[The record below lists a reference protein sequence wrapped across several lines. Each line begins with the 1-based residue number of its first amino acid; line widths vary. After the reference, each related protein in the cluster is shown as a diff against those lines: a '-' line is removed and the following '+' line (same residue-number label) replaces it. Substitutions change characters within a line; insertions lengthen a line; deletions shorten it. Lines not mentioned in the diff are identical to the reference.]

1 MRSHIKLLCILLSVL
16 MLASVPIPAVALP
29 EADTGSDY
37 RTYLRTL
44 GFPEDYIEPLYELH
58 LLHPTWSF
66 EPLDVT
72 SLNSKYTWDYVIHM
86 ETEDS
91 PQRSLISSNSAY
103 TAYRHKTNTQL
114 YDSGWYQASTTAV
127 EYFMDPRNFLN
138 EKDIFQFEDLRYRDT
153 VTKQQV
159 ETALDG
165 TFMANAKLENGLT
178 YTEYFIEVGKRLG
191 INPLHLASRARQEQG
206 LKGGGSNI
214 SGVGGDKLWYYY
226 SNNIQTEDGAIVY
239 APTSGHTEDSLR
251 QYNGLYNF
259 YNINASGTGRF
270 AILLGAMKEAK
281 TGTADMAAEW
291 GGSPS
296 WDTRWKSIYGGA
308 YKLSKSYISNYQNT
322 LYLQKWNVDARSKS
336 ASGGSRNFWGQ
347 YMQNAGAALTEARN
361 SYNAM
366 AQNDCL
372 DCAYTF
378 LIPIYADMPTSCPD
392 PAGGKCEFYAVSST
406 KYSYVND
413 ISMATC
419 STSVRND
426 YYKFDG
432 VGYTAGMPLNITGNS
447 MHTSGVEAFEYSFD
461 GKAWQTMDTHPMED
475 GITPTG
481 DLANFNVYTD
491 HTIPFYFTSAIPSSA
506 MTVGTHTAVVRGRV
520 RFDAEDTA
528 LNNCR
533 YYLVALITITAKE
546 RNCYITVND
555 IAQSKQDST
564 KLGQVYT
571 LPQASK
577 SPDKDTHFAGWR
589 VEGNSTAQF
598 LPAGAG
604 ITVTENL
611 TLTPIY
617 VYLAMRHG
625 AAVQIAPTSRL
636 RFCAAIDY
644 DGYTELNT
652 AAGALNVS
660 CGMIICET
668 PPSGLA
674 TLHPDSLALSS
685 IGYKKTVAASWCQNA
700 TASGEY
706 YGFFGDTD
714 GITAEGYSTVYSAT
728 AYIRVIYSNSV
739 SSYICADY
747 DAESS
752 ARSVKSVAAAALA
765 STYRTYTDVEKIVL
779 AELAK

>member
-1 MRSHIKLLCILLSVL
+1 MKLYIKLLCIMLSVL
-16 MLASVPIPAVALP
+16 MLASIPLPAVALP
-29 EADTGSDY
+29 GDAAGGDY
-37 RTYLRTL
+37 RAYLRTL

-72 SLNSKYTWDYVIHM
+72 ALNSKYTWDYVIHM
-86 ETEDS
+86 ETADS
-91 PQRSLISSNSAY
+91 PKRSLISSNSAY
-103 TAYRHKTNTQL
+103 AAYRHKTNTEL
-114 YDSGWYQASTTAV
+114 YDSGWYQASVAAV

-153 VTKQQV
+153 VTKTQV
-159 ETALDG
+159 ETALEG

-206 LKGGGSNI
+206 LKGSGSNI

-226 SNNIQTEDGAIVY
+226 SNQVQTENGAIVY
-239 APTSGHTEDSLR
+239 APSSGHTEDSLKA
-251 QYNGLYNF
+251 YNGLYNF

-270 AILLGAMKEAK
+270 AILLGAMKEAQ

-347 YMQNAGAALTEARN
+347 YMQNVGAALTEARN

-378 LIPIYADMPTSCPD
+378 LIPVYDGMPSSCPD
-392 PAGGKCEFYAVSST
+392 PAGGKCEFYATSDS
-406 KYSYVND
+406 KYSYINE
-413 ISMATC
+413 ITMATC
-419 STSVRND
+419 SVSVRND
-426 YYKFDG
+426 YYKYDST
-432 VGYTAGMPLNITGNS
+432 GYPAGMSLNITGYS

-461 GKAWQTMDTHPMED
+461 GKAWQTMDARPYGEN
-475 GITPTG
+475 ITLTG
-481 DLANFNVYTD
+481 ELADFKVYTD
-491 HTIPFYFTSAIPSSA
+491 PTIPFYFTSAIPASA
-506 MTVGTHTAVVRGRV
+506 MTAGEHTVTVRARV

-533 YYLVALITITAKE
+533 YYLVALITETAKE
-546 RNCYITVND
+546 RSCYITVND
-555 IAQSKQDST
+555 IADKKYDSS

-577 SPDKDTHFAGWR
+577 SPHEDYHFVGWR
-589 VEGNSTAQF
+589 VEGNATKQF

-604 ITVTENL
+604 ITVNEDL
-611 TLTPIY
+611 TLTPVY
-617 VYLAMRHG
+617 VYLAMRRG

-644 DGYTELNT
+644 DGYTALNA

-668 PPSGLA
+668 PASGLA
-674 TLHPDSLALSS
+674 TLHPDSLMISS
-685 IGYKKTVAASWCQNA
+685 IGYKKTVASSWCQNA

-714 GITAEGYSTVYSAT
+714 GITADGYSTIYSAI
-728 AYIRVIYSNSV
+728 AYIHVTYSNSV

-747 DAESS
+747 DAAAS

-765 STYRTYTDVEKIVL
+765 SPYSTYTDVEKIVL

>member
-1 MRSHIKLLCILLSVL
+1 
-16 MLASVPIPAVALP
+16 
-29 EADTGSDY
+29 
-37 RTYLRTL
+37 
-44 GFPEDYIEPLYELH
+44 
-58 LLHPTWSF
+58 
-66 EPLDVT
+66 
-72 SLNSKYTWDYVIHM
+72 
-86 ETEDS
+86 
-91 PQRSLISSNSAY
+91 
-103 TAYRHKTNTQL
+103 
-114 YDSGWYQASTTAV
+114 
-127 EYFMDPRNFLN
+127 
-138 EKDIFQFEDLRYRDT
+138 
-153 VTKQQV
+153 
-159 ETALDG
+159 
-165 TFMANAKLENGLT
+165 
-178 YTEYFIEVGKRLG
+178 
-191 INPLHLASRARQEQG
+191 
-206 LKGGGSNI
+206 
-214 SGVGGDKLWYYY
+214 
-226 SNNIQTEDGAIVY
+226 
-239 APTSGHTEDSLR
+239 
-251 QYNGLYNF
+251 
-259 YNINASGTGRF
+259 
-270 AILLGAMKEAK
+270 
-281 TGTADMAAEW
+281 
-291 GGSPS
+291 
-296 WDTRWKSIYGGA
+296 
-308 YKLSKSYISNYQNT
+308 
-322 LYLQKWNVDARSKS
+322 
-336 ASGGSRNFWGQ
+336 
-347 YMQNAGAALTEARN
+347 
-361 SYNAM
+361 
-366 AQNDCL
+366 
-372 DCAYTF
+372 
-378 LIPIYADMPTSCPD
+378 
-392 PAGGKCEFYAVSST
+392 
-406 KYSYVND
+406 
-413 ISMATC
+413 
-419 STSVRND
+419 
-426 YYKFDG
+426 
-432 VGYTAGMPLNITGNS
+432 
-447 MHTSGVEAFEYSFD
+447 
-461 GKAWQTMDTHPMED
+461 
-475 GITPTG
+475 
-481 DLANFNVYTD
+481 VYTD
-491 HTIPFYFTSAIPSSA
+491 HTIPFYFTSAIPASA

-604 ITVTENL
+604 ITVTEDL

-644 DGYTELNT
+644 DGYTALN
-652 AAGALNVS
+652 ASAGALNVS

-714 GITAEGYSTVYSAT
+714 GITADGYSTVYSAT
-728 AYIRVIYSNSV
+728 AYIRVTYSNSV

-752 ARSVKSVAAAALA
+752 ARSVKNVAAAALA
-765 STYRTYTDVEKIVL
+765 SPARTYTDVEKIVL